1 MDATKFGEMSINQ
14 KPVVLKVLI
23 LIAVALAIPIIPF
36 VVWGHSLQQA
46 ADAWEQT
53 QVSPAVMAIG
63 LFSLLAFDVFLPV
76 PSSLVN
82 TIAGARLG
90 LLTGSLVCFSGLSVG
105 AAIGF
110 CLAKMAGPAITKRW
124 MEEGDIATLRTFAD
138 RWGGALLVVTRA
150 LPILAEAT
158 VVLLGI
164 QGLSW
169 RKFWPPVLLANAG
182 IAIAYAALGQ
192 IAADHEWLVIA
203 LAISAGFPLL
213 LTFLARKWLRKRH
226 EERVV

>member
-1 MDATKFGEMSINQ
+1 MDATKFREMSINQ
-14 KPVVLKVLI
+14 IPVVWKILL

-36 VVWGHSLQQA
+36 VIWGHSLQQA

-53 QVSPAVMAIG
+53 QASPMVMAMG
-63 LFSLLAFDVFLPV
+63 LFGLLAFDVFLPV

-90 LLTGSLVCFSGLSVG
+90 LVAGSLVCFTGLSVG

-110 CLAKMAGPAITKRW
+110 GIAKMAGPAIGKRW
-124 MEEGDIATLRTFAD
+124 LEEADVATLRTFAD
-138 RWGGALLVVTRA
+138 RWGVALLVVTRA
-150 LPILAEAT
+150 LPILAEAA
-158 VVLLGI
+158 VVLLGV

-192 IAADHEWLVIA
+192 VAADQEWLVIA

-226 EERVV
+226 EEGVA